1 MKKLHIFLPIRLK
14 AKVLS
19 ANYNKRNSEEK
30 STVNI
35 SLRTTIERIKT
46 LKAEKKNLLVEIDG
60 LKKMADAKAVARK

>member
-1 MKKLHIFLPIRLK
+1 M
-14 AKVLS
+14 
-19 ANYNKRNSEEK
+19 
-30 STVNI
+30 NI